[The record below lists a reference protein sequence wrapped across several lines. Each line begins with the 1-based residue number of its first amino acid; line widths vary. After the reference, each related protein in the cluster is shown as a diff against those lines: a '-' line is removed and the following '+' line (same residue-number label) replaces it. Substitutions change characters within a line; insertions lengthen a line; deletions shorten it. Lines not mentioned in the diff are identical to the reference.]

1 MECVDLRR
9 LIWTK
14 KRGSSGTP
22 GSLLKAYEELDGNR
36 KYYKLSSIGLNN
48 EIVGHEAINEVVID
62 RFLRLIGVDHLRY
75 ELVYALIKNEDK
87 EFNTYLCVSDD
98 YRMKGESKIPFDL
111 FYNRNHLDNEDIIT
125 FAKRMGFVEYMY
137 TMFIVDFLIMN
148 RDRHGANIEV
158 LKDKNNQYRLSPLFD
173 HGLSLFFSCKS
184 DEEIT
189 KFDILK
195 DINVNNYFGT
205 KSLYDNLKLI
215 SKKYRFKIKK
225 LTEEDREF
233 LFKDLDGVMSCLW
246 MDRVFDLFNKR
257 IEIYENIRN
266 K

>member
-1 MECVDLRR
+1 MKCVDLRR

-14 KRGSSGTP
+14 KRSSLGTP

-48 EIVGHEAINEVVID
+48 EIVGHEAINEVVVD
-62 RFLRLIGVDHLRY
+62 RFLRLIGVEHLMY
-75 ELVYALIKNEDK
+75 ELIYALIKIDNK
-87 EFNTYLCVSDD
+87 EINTYLCVSDD
-98 YRMKGESKIPFDL
+98 YRKKGESKLSFDL
-111 FYNRNHLDNEDIIT
+111 FYKRNHLDNEDVIA
-125 FAKRMGFVEYMY
+125 FAKRIGFVEYIY

-148 RDRHGANIEV
+148 RDRHGVNIEV
-158 LKDKNNQYRLSPLFD
+158 LKDINNQYRLSPLFD

-205 KSLYDNLKLI
+205 KSLYENLK
-215 SKKYRFKIKK
+215 SVPKKYRFRIKK
-225 LTEEDREF
+225 LTLEDREF
-233 LFKDLDGVMSCLW
+233 LFKDLDGVMTCLW
-246 MDRVFDLFNKR
+246 MDSVFELLNKR
-257 IEIYENIRN
+257 IEIYENI
-266 K
+266 